1 MRTFILLALVALGSF
16 DLAAQDTN
24 WKALF
29 NGTDLEGWITN
40 DFAGA
45 GEVRVED
52 GQFIISTGIALTGFK
67 KNEAP

>member
-24 WKALF
+24 WKPLF

-40 DFAGA
+40 DFAVA

-52 GQFIISTGIALTGFK
+52 GQVIIITGISLTGF
-67 KNEAP
+67 